1 MAKFYRKPKPE
12 TMKKNRE
19 LYRKLYK
26 DEIEWM
32 KENLST
38 IQKHNKFLYDMY
50 MILITGSRK
59 ITPKME
65 SAIINGVIKCKNS
78 PVYNED
84 LREEADEKLKPILAK
99 INVVLA
105 MAEAKND
112 KGVGFIRNV
121 LEYVKNNHRITK
133 KQMEA
138 LNKVHKRVSED
149 LFDPE
154 KPKDEPED
162 IDNETK

>member
-1 MAKFYRKPKPE
+1 MIGWVTRMARFYRKPKPE

-19 LYRKLYK
+19 LYAKLYK
-26 DEIEWM
+26 DEIDWM

-59 ITPKME
+59 LTPKME
-65 SAIINGVIKCKNS
+65 SAIMNSVIQGEKS
-78 PVYNED
+78 PLYNPE
-84 LREEADEKLKPILAK
+84 LREQAEEKLKPIIAK

-149 LFDPE
+149 LF
-154 KPKDEPED
+154 KDT
-162 IDNETK
+162 DNKD